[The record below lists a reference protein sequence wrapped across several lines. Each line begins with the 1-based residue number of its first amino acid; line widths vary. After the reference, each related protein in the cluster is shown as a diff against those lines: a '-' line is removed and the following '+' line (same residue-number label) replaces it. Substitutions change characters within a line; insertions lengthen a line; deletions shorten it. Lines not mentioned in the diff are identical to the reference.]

1 MAVRIGET
9 MIQLGL
15 LREEQVEAVLES
27 QRELHRPFGEIAE
40 RMFGLSEAD
49 VEHAWSTQYAQIAEQ
64 IDSTDMVVD
73 AWAASLV
80 DRRQAWQFRIL
91 PIRRDG
97 AEVMVATTAEHLARA
112 MRFALRM
119 LREPCYF
126 VIAEEQALGEALCR
140 HFPMA
145 GMTPEHVS
153 RGAMRTRFGS
163 DSAAA

>member
-15 LREEQVEAVLES
+15 LREEQVEAILES
-27 QRELHRPFGEIAE
+27 QRELHRPFGELAE
-40 RMFGLSEAD
+40 KMFGLSEAD
-49 VEHAWSTQYAQIAEQ
+49 VEHAWSKQYAQIAEQ
-64 IDSTDMVVD
+64 IDPNDMAVD

-97 AEVMVATTAEHLARA
+97 SEVMVATTAEHLARA

-126 VIAEEQALGEALCR
+126 VIAEEEALGEALCR
-140 HFPMA
+140 HFPMP
-145 GMTPEHVS
+145 GMTPQHVS
-153 RGAMRTRFGS
+153 RGAMRTRFGP
-163 DSAAA
+163 DNAAA

>member
-15 LREEQVEAVLES
+15 LRPEQVEAILEA
-27 QRELHRPFGEIAE
+27 QRELQRPFGELAE
-40 RMFGLSEAD
+40 QMFGLSESD
-49 VEHAWSTQYAQIAEQ
+49 VEHAWSRQYAQIAEQ
-64 IDSTDMVVD
+64 VDPTEMAVD
-73 AWAASLV
+73 AWAASLI

-97 AEVMVATTAEHLARA
+97 AEVMVATTANHLARA
-112 MRFALRM
+112 MRFALRS

-126 VIAEEQALGEALCR
+126 VIAEEHALGVALCK
-140 HFPMA
+140 HYPMP

-153 RGAMRTRFGS
+153 RGTMRTRFDGN
-163 DSAAA
+163 AAA

>member
-15 LREEQVEAVLES
+15 LREEQVEAILES
-27 QRELHRPFGEIAE
+27 QREQHRPFGEIAE
-40 RMFGLSEAD
+40 KMFGLSEAD
-49 VEHAWSTQYAQIAEQ
+49 VEHAWSKQYAQIAEQ
-64 IDSTDMVVD
+64 IDPSEMAVD

-140 HFPMA
+140 HFPMP
-145 GMTPEHVS
+145 GMTPEHVA
-153 RGAMRTRFGS
+153 RGTMRTRFDGN
-163 DSAAA
+163 AAA

>member
-1 MAVRIGET
+1 MAIRIGET

-15 LREEQVEAVLES
+15 LREEQVEAILKAQTET
-27 QRELHRPFGEIAE
+27 HRPFGEIAE
-40 RMFGLSEAD
+40 TMFGLSESD
-49 VEHAWSTQYAQIAEQ
+49 VEHAWSEQYAQITEQ
-64 IDSTDMVVD
+64 IDPTEMAVD

-97 AEVMVATTAEHLARA
+97 SEVMVATTAEHLARA

-140 HFPMA
+140 HFPMP
-145 GMTPEHVS
+145 GMTPANVS
-153 RGAMRTRFGS
+153 RGTMRTRFGA
-163 DSAAA
+163 DAA

>member
-40 RMFGLSEAD
+40 KMFGLSEAD
-49 VEHAWSTQYAQIAEQ
+49 VEHAWSKQYAQIAEQ
-64 IDSTDMVVD
+64 VDPSSMAVD
-73 AWAASLV
+73 AWAASLI

-97 AEVMVATTAEHLARA
+97 SEVMVATTAEHLARA

-126 VIAEEQALGEALCR
+126 VIAEERALGEALCR
-140 HFPMA
+140 HFPMP

-153 RGAMRTRFGS
+153 RGAMRTRFGA
-163 DSAAA
+163 DAA

>member
-15 LREEQVEAVLES
+15 LREEQVEAILES
-27 QRELHRPFGEIAE
+27 QLEQHRPFGELAE
-40 RMFGLSEAD
+40 KMFGLSEAD
-49 VEHAWSTQYAQIAEQ
+49 VEHAWSKQYAQIAEQ
-64 IDSTDMVVD
+64 IDPNDMAVD

-97 AEVMVATTAEHLARA
+97 SEVMVATTAEHLPRA

-126 VIAEEQALGEALCR
+126 VIAEEEALGEALCR
-140 HFPMA
+140 HFPMP
-145 GMTPEHVS
+145 GMTPQHVS
-153 RGAMRTRFGS
+153 RGTMRTRFGP
-163 DSAAA
+163 DNAAA